1 MTEKE
6 IWSKIIEEANSI
18 LESERLSESY
28 LKKFVIDF
36 ETLSEVIAYKI
47 SNDLGNKDSD
57 EIFIHDLSGKLS
69 NNIRIEGFLSNRGVY
84 SFIENSKISDF
95 IDENDLTDK
104 TYLPFSIISIGY
116 FLV

>member
-6 IWSKIIEEANSI
+6 IWSKIVEEANSI

-57 EIFIHDLSGKLS
+57 EIFSINFIFSELKGVFEDEKIINGLVLDLHAVKQLSLIH
-69 NNIRIEGFLSNRGVY
+69 I
-84 SFIENSKISDF
+84 
-95 IDENDLTDK
+95 
-104 TYLPFSIISIGY
+104 
-116 FLV
+116 